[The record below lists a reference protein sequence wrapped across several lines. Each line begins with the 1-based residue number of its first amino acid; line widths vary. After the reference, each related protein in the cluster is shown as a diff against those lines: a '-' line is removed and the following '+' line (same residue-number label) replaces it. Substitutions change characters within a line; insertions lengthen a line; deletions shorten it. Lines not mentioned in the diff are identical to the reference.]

1 MKKLL
6 IFLGVT
12 MLVAHAAHSQ
22 YVIKDAKDLVNLK
35 KLPQEKVYVH
45 HTGPLVFV
53 GEYLKYA
60 MYCFNTQSNKFSA
73 ISRVGYVALV
83 NDKGDYLLEQ
93 KIPLTD
99 GLSQGDFFINTD
111 VPSGNYKLLGYTQ
124 WMKNSGTKQ
133 IFKDDLVIINP
144 YQVDQ
149 SNVLGKN
156 ELVQTNA
163 KMDRELKMDSTTVQ
177 IRFEQRNFGT
187 REKVCFILKNYK
199 GALAK
204 GNYSIRIQ
212 KKSEFAVPP
221 PQNAMDYGLAY
232 LNVDKT
238 ITKNVGDYVF
248 LPEQQGE
255 LFFGKAISYDT
266 KEPAKGQE
274 VVMSIPGDPYF
285 LESTTTDD
293 NGEFYVYASVDYKI
307 PQVFIQSNGDE
318 ALQFEYG
325 ESKKMD
331 VTGLSFGNFKLQ
343 PDYAD
348 VIKQRSIHNQVENQF
363 FSVKPDSVVVE
374 KTTTLKELPNFVSFH
389 LDEYT
394 RFRTLEE
401 TMVEILSYVGFRN
414 NGDGPDYI
422 HVTQKSED
430 YREEFIQ
437 TPALVLLDGIF
448 IPDHGMLR
456 DFDARLIRTIRV
468 NQDKVKLGEK
478 TYQGTVRLETID
490 GDYYNVYEPINGVKV
505 PIKVPQRPKNYF
517 NQQYNIGGST
527 LDNVPD
533 YRRLLYWQPHVE
545 VGETDMQF
553 EFFTSD
559 LTGEFEVILD
569 GFTSY
574 GKPIF
579 SKSML
584 VVE

>member
-1 MKKLL
+1 
-6 IFLGVT
+6 
-12 MLVAHAAHSQ
+12 
-22 YVIKDAKDLVNLK
+22 
-35 KLPQEKVYVH
+35 
-45 HTGPLVFV
+45 
-53 GEYLKYA
+53 
-60 MYCFNTQSNKFSA
+60 
-73 ISRVGYVALV
+73 
-83 NDKGDYLLEQ
+83 
-93 KIPLTD
+93 
-99 GLSQGDFFINTD
+99 
-111 VPSGNYKLLGYTQ
+111 
-124 WMKNSGTKQ
+124 
-133 IFKDDLVIINP
+133 
-144 YQVDQ
+144 
-149 SNVLGKN
+149 
-156 ELVQTNA
+156 
-163 KMDRELKMDSTTVQ
+163 
-177 IRFEQRNFGT
+177 
-187 REKVCFILKNYK
+187 
-199 GALAK
+199 
-204 GNYSIRIQ
+204 
-212 KKSEFAVPP
+212 
-221 PQNAMDYGLAY
+221 
-232 LNVDKT
+232 
-238 ITKNVGDYVF
+238 
-248 LPEQQGE
+248 
-255 LFFGKAISYDT
+255 
-266 KEPAKGQE
+266 
-274 VVMSIPGDPYF
+274 
-285 LESTTTDD
+285 
-293 NGEFYVYASVDYKI
+293 
-307 PQVFIQSNGDE
+307 
-318 ALQFEYG
+318 
-325 ESKKMD
+325 MD

-448 IPDHGMLR
+448 IPDHSMLR

-517 NQQYNIGGST
+517 NQQYNIGDST